1 MSLLT
6 QGPFT
11 IVKQKDKYRRQ
22 RDNLESATFC
32 WSLRH
37 RALCVVLVSLGHS
50 DPPASVSQMLGLRV
64 FVDAPGSSTFLMATF
79 SRQEWTYIKDLTF
92 FFFFFF
98 FCLKIGFH
106 VAQAALTLV
115 VLLKLALHSYLLPSA
130 KC

>member
-11 IVKQKDKYRRQ
+11 IVKQKGKYRRQ

-64 FVDAPGSSTFLMATF
+64 FVDAPGPSAFLMATF
-79 SRQEWTYIKDLTF
+79 SRQKWTYIKDLT
-92 FFFFFF
+92 FFF

-115 VLLKLALHSYLLPSA
+115 VLLKLALHSYLPPSA

>member
-50 DPPASVSQMLGLRV
+50 DPPASVSQMLGLK
-64 FVDAPGSSTFLMATF
+64 ACATHPNTSTLA
-79 SRQEWTYIKDLTF
+79 
-92 FFFFFF
+92 
-98 FCLKIGFH
+98 
-106 VAQAALTLV
+106 
-115 VLLKLALHSYLLPSA
+115 VLLFFLKAN
-130 KC
+130 